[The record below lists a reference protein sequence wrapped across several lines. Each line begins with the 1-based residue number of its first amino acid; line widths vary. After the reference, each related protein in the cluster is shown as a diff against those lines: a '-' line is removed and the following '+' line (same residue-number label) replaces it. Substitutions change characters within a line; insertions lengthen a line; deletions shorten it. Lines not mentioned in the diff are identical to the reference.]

1 MTERDQFGRPFCS
14 ADSGDL
20 RDRKHIALFQLTGAN
35 QLQCFSFH
43 LNFTAG
49 DSNPLRIGFMSNIHH
64 TGAALLIEMGKLVCH
79 TKIISYPDTGGYN
92 SSPMDN
98 LLGRQ
103 LNYTVR
109 TSVYEGPLDLLLDL
123 IERAEL
129 DITSVSLASV
139 TDQYVAYISG
149 LEQINADE
157 ISAFLVIAAKLLQI
171 KSEALLPRPPA
182 PASGE
187 EDAARSL
194 VDQLKL
200 YKRFKE
206 IGGWMNARQQENL
219 RTFLRVAPP
228 PKVEPKLDL
237 SNLTLEKLVA
247 AATEAFAKERNKQ
260 PLGVLIAAPRV
271 TIREKIDMIAK
282 MMKEV
287 ERVSFSTLLNPGA
300 SRLEIVVTFLAM
312 LELVKRYRIHAQQED
327 LFSDIEIQR
336 MEEWKDGEEIEIE
349 FE

>member
-1 MTERDQFGRPFCS
+1 ME
-14 ADSGDL
+14 
-20 RDRKHIALFQLTGAN
+20 
-35 QLQCFSFH
+35 
-43 LNFTAG
+43 
-49 DSNPLRIGFMSNIHH
+49 
-64 TGAALLIEMGKLVCH
+64 
-79 TKIISYPDTGGYN
+79 
-92 SSPMDN
+92 N

-123 IERAEL
+123 IEHAEL

-139 TDQYVAYISG
+139 TNQYVAYING

-182 PASGE
+182 RASGE
-187 EDAARSL
+187 EDVGRSL

-206 IGGWMNARQQENL
+206 IGGWMNARQQANL

-260 PLGVLIAAPRV
+260 PLGVIIAPPRV
-271 TIREKIDMIAK
+271 TIREKIDMISK

-287 ERVSFSTLLNPGA
+287 ERVSFRTLLDPGA
-300 SRLEIVVTFLAM
+300 SRLEVVVTFLAM

-336 MEEWKDGEEIEIE
+336 MEEWKDDEDIEIE